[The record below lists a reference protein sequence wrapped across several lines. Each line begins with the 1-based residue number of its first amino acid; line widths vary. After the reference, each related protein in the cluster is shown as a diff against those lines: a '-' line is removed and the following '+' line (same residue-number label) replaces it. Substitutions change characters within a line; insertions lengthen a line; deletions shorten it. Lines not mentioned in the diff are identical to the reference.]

1 MFSRSSASLW
11 IAALLLQTGFWQNA
25 ILAAASGE
33 SIGPGPRSKILT
45 LADLADHPTVSI
57 IPRDVPGA
65 DHKLNA
71 AEKDNLFIIFVPTMA
86 VSQSGLLTDTFPEAT
101 STQKAESGNPP
112 PLSTSLSTLSSTPAA
127 QSSTAS
133 PPAADILS
141 SALSGVL
148 SVISSQGT
156 TSSPATTQTASG
168 TAVVAPP
175 TTASLIASTSRDQVQ
190 SSTSQFLQTPQAISA
205 AVSSTASTQSAKPET
220 PSAKPDTTRLS
231 TTFGT
236 HSDAKTASTGHTTTT
251 PQYGVVI
258 PGTSP
263 LTVTLASPSSD
274 IAVADGQ
281 TLSAGGPALAEG
293 TKTISMAPNTSGLV
307 VIEASSTRT
316 MAFSTIHESP
326 VPTVEPF
333 TGEAAG
339 RGTISWSTGL
349 LVVGSALIAGVLA

>member
-1 MFSRSSASLW
+1 MFPRSSASLW
-11 IAALLLQTGFWQNA
+11 TAALLLQTGFWQNA

-33 SIGPGPRSKILT
+33 SIGPGPKSKILT
-45 LADLADHPTVSI
+45 IANLSDHPTVSI

-101 STQKAESGNPP
+101 STQRAESDNPP
-112 PLSTSLSTLSSTPAA
+112 LSSTSLSTLFSTPAA

-168 TAVVAPP
+168 NAVVAPP
-175 TTASLIASTSRDQVQ
+175 TTASLVSSTSRDQVQ
-190 SSTSQFLQTPQAISA
+190 SSTSQFLQTPQAISVS
-205 AVSSTASTQSAKPET
+205 VSSTAVVQ
-220 PSAKPDTTRLS
+220 SAKPDTPTITRLS

-236 HSDAKTASTGHTTTT
+236 HSDAKTASTSHTTAT

-293 TKTISMAPNTSGLV
+293 TQTISMAPDTSGLV
-307 VIEASSTRT
+307 VIDASSTLT

-349 LVVGSALIAGVLA
+349 LVVGVALVGGILA